1 MLALC
6 NSFFSFDLRSSS
18 SGGQHW
24 KDEGVLAQRGYVY
37 YEETPHPCR
46 SSLNLDPVVAG
57 DGGQY
62 RCRVDY
68 ETSPTRNTRIKLK
81 LVGKFSPLPW
91 SVSH

>member
-1 MLALC
+1 MA
-6 NSFFSFDLRSSS
+6 
-18 SGGQHW
+18 
-24 KDEGVLAQRGYVY
+24 ERGYVY
-37 YEETPHPCR
+37 YEETPHSCR

-81 LVGKFSPLPW
+81 LVGKFSHFPPW
-91 SVSH
+91 PPWAQSDCDIDLQPSPRSH